1 LTARVTSTAGTPTGN
16 VQFLDGTTASG
27 TTALNA
33 QGIATDTLTLT
44 AGSHSIE
51 AMYVGDSDF
60 AGSQAMLTQ
69 VIATP
74 GLSLSSTPSA
84 LTLAAGQTGAFKI
97 SVTPSGGYTGSI
109 TFTCAGLPTF
119 VSCSFSPATLTV
131 DGSNTATGTTLQ
143 ITTSGSS
150 SGLVSALGSNPF
162 DAGTHTLLFGW
173 LPGGLAAFVLF
184 RKRKKLPN
192 VLRIA
197 LWIAILATSVMG
209 IEACGGGGA
218 MNSTP
223 PGNSTIIIT
232 ATGLG
237 GIAQSLPI
245 SVTVTR

>member
-119 VSCSFSPATLTV
+119 VSCSFSPATLTA

-150 SGLVSALGSNPF
+150 S
-162 DAGTHTLLFGW
+162 
-173 LPGGLAAFVLF
+173 GLAAFVLF